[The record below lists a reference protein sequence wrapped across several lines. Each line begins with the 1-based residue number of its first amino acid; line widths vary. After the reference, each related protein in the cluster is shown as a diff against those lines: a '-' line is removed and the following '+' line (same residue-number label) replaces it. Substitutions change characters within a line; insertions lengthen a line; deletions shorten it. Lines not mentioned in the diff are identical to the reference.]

1 LMIIVLAFIVLS
13 GGPMK
18 AGRSIIFRSGQSRL
32 SGGWW
37 RDIGLSVLL
46 AGFWFLAGIVAAIV
60 QLAQMPDLWQG
71 SSGTSLTLS
80 GTVEQVDG
88 RSSDRLRLWVRVDA
102 DPSSDTTS
110 GPI

>member
-46 AGFWFLAGIVAAIV
+46 AGFWFLAGIVAAIL
-60 QLAQMPDLWQG
+60 QLAQMPDMWQG
-71 SSGTSLTLS
+71 GGTSLTLS